1 MTKWDTIQ
9 ADVSDAYTHLDE
21 EEAYNNMLDDE
32 EDVFG
37 FVKAIQ
43 IDHFLRA
50 LSTALCTGVEIPQI
64 LSVSYPHDLNHKNSF
79 ATRPK
84 KGSKCQWSMVGY

>member
-21 EEAYNNMLDDE
+21 EENYLELIKEE

-37 FVKAIQ
+37 FIKAIQ
-43 IDHFLRA
+43 IDHL
-50 LSTALCTGVEIPQI
+50 TDEQI
-64 LSVSYPHDLNHKNSF
+64 DEVFNMFGDK
-79 ATRPK
+79 
-84 KGSKCQWSMVGY
+84 